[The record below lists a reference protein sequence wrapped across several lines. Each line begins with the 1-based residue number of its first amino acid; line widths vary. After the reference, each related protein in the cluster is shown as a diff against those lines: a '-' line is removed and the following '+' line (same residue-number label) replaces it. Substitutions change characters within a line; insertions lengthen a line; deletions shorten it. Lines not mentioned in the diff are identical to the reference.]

1 MNAVESMKGVDSD
14 KAKDA
19 VHTGTTTLAL
29 KCKDGVVMATDQRA
43 TMGNLIAN
51 SNVQKVYPISDYIG
65 MTISGLVGDSQIMIR
80 FMKSEI
86 SLYEMERGARMKV
99 STAATLLGTVIRNG
113 FYLAPLIAGVDDT
126 GGHVFSVDMAG
137 GVLEDEYSSSGSGS
151 IVAYGVLETLYRPD
165 LDKSRAIDVAISGI
179 NAARKRDNYSGDGIL
194 VLYIGQ
200 DGYEWVSNEEIRKR
214 MDKLGFKYPQ

>member
-1 MNAVESMKGVDSD
+1 MNTVESIKAVDSS

-29 KCKDGVVMATDQRA
+29 RCKGGVVMATDQRA

-65 MTISGLVGDSQIMIR
+65 MTISGLVGDAQLMIR

-86 SLYEMERGARMKV
+86 SLYEMERGARITV
-99 STAATLLGTVIRNG
+99 QHAATLLGTVIRQG
-113 FYLAPLIAGVDDT
+113 FYLAPLIAGVDNT
-126 GGHVFSVDMAG
+126 GGHVFSVDGAG

-151 IVAYGVLETLYRPD
+151 IVAYGVLETLYKPD
-165 LDKSRAIDVAISGI
+165 LDKDRAIDVAISGI
-179 NAARKRDNYSGDGIL
+179 NAARRRDNYSGDGIM
-194 VLYIGQ
+194 VLYIGP
-200 DGYEWVSNEEIRKR
+200 DGYEWISNEEVRKR
-214 MDKLGFKYPQ
+214 TAKLGFDYP